1 VEHVVFFGLQYYILA
16 YLKRQWDMTF
26 FRRPKEEA
34 LSEFSDFMLLAGL
47 DNRTDHLGALHDL
60 GYLPLEIWALP
71 EGEHVPIGVPSF
83 VMWNTKPEFFWL
95 TNYLETQIS
104 AAVWGPSTSAT
115 IAYQFRQAL
124 GYSAFLT
131 GGDPGFVEFQGHDFS
146 YRGMYGNEAAAMS
159 GAGHLL
165 SFRGSDTL
173 PAIDFL
179 ERYYGGGYVSQ
190 PTSVGTTIPATE
202 HSVMCAGG
210 KVDELETFRYW
221 MSP

>member
-1 VEHVVFFGLQYYILA
+1 VDLSAAPKLIDGYKASHRPQYPENTELVFSNWTGRSSRIPGVEHVVFFGLQYYILA

-124 GYSAFLT
+124 GSR
-131 GGDPGFVEFQGHDFS
+131 S
-146 YRGMYGNEAAAMS
+146 
-159 GAGHLL
+159 
-165 SFRGSDTL
+165 
-173 PAIDFL
+173 
-179 ERYYGGGYVSQ
+179 
-190 PTSVGTTIPATE
+190 
-202 HSVMCAGG
+202 
-210 KVDELETFRYW
+210 
-221 MSP
+221 